1 MYKFD
6 EMFPSSLHSAG
17 NGGGGACV
25 WHQIWQCNLFMCRL
39 GRK

>member
-17 NGGGGACV
+17 NGGWGMCLAP
-25 WHQIWQCNLFMCRL
+25 NLAM
-39 GRK
+39 

>member
-17 NGGGGACV
+17 NGGGGHVFGTKFGNVICLCA
-25 WHQIWQCNLFMCRL
+25 
-39 GRK
+39 G

>member
-17 NGGGGACV
+17 NGRGGGEHVFGTKFGNVICLCA
-25 WHQIWQCNLFMCRL
+25 
-39 GRK
+39 G